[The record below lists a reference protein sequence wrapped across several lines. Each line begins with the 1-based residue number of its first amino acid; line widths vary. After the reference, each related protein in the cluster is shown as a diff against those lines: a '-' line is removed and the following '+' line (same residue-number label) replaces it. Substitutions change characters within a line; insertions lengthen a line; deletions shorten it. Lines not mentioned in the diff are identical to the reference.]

1 MKHIEL
7 IINPDRFIPNHTI
20 ELLLSEHRY
29 LREKILGV
37 FSKGQWCFSFSVPQK
52 LKNLHFKFLL
62 DGKYESETSFEL
74 NIEFRDKHKETYE
87 ESQLG
92 FTEEYEARLRH
103 GINNLLTEENY
114 YTRKYVKSNYDED
127 KIYDVIVIG
136 SGMGGG
142 ILADALSDLEAD
154 VLVLEAG
161 TVHQPVNV
169 YNLPTANDV
178 FASQTYYN
186 LNNSVLEKDVC
197 LNLGGRSIY
206 WSALIPRMDSWE
218 SQFWPQEVRDYLF
231 DREGYDK
238 AEVLFRKRTNYNSF
252 QENLLKQVEAQ
263 FGDFFVTHLPRSFH
277 QHMSRIT
284 RREGF
289 PDERPTGVFSTAA
302 LLLNSLSE
310 PGKFGAEKL
319 TINLNHLVTK
329 IEEDQK
335 GKKVSAVVCYD
346 LISNINRTY
355 KAKAV
360 VLCAGAT
367 ESPIIFM
374 RSELKD
380 YSNNVGKGATD
391 HQSADF
397 SFDIP
402 TDSPYIS
409 ENDQAKLF
417 LKPKSFNESM
427 GFYTCELT
435 LNEKFWDV
443 RYEDDDLFQ
452 SKLRPGSMG
461 KVKFL
466 FRRGLDEENYVCAG
480 EPLNKVYVKPMTD
493 KPFEQ
498 ECKDLKN
505 RVLRF
510 FGINDRELL
519 EQGLAYRQSSETYH
533 LGGTLRMGKHHSE
546 CNSSPVEV
554 GVVDSNLKFHEYD
567 NLYCCD
573 LSVFPDIPTA
583 NPSLTLGA
591 LAMRLAKHIKENHKL

>member
-7 IINPDRFIPNHTI
+7 IINSDRFIPNHTI
-20 ELLLSEHRY
+20 EVLLSEDSYH
-29 LREKILGV
+29 REKILGV
-37 FSKGQWCFSFSVPQK
+37 FSNGQWSFKFSVPQK
-52 LKNLHFKFLL
+52 LKKLHFKFLL
-62 DGKYESETSFEL
+62 DGKHESEKCFEL
-74 NIEFRDKHKETYE
+74 NIEFRDKYKETYKE
-87 ESQLG
+87 CKLG
-92 FTEEYEARLRH
+92 FTKHENRLKH
-103 GINNLLTEENY
+103 GINNFLTEENH
-114 YTRKYVKSNYDED
+114 YTRTYVKSNYDED
-127 KIYDVIVIG
+127 KTYDVIVIG
-136 SGMGGG
+136 SGIGGG
-142 ILADALSDLEAD
+142 ILADALSDLGAD

-161 TVHQPVNV
+161 TVHHPVNV
-169 YNLPTANDV
+169 YNLPTANNV
-178 FASQTYYN
+178 FASQTYKN
-186 LNNSVLEKDVC
+186 LDNSFLEKDVC

-206 WSALIPRMDSWE
+206 WSALIPRMNSWE
-218 SQFWPQEVRDYLF
+218 SQFWPEDVQDYLY
-231 DREGYDK
+231 RQGGYDE

-252 QENLLKQVEAQ
+252 QENLLKQVESQ

-302 LLLNSLSE
+302 LLLNSLSD

-329 IEEDQK
+329 IEEDQS
-335 GKKVSAVVCYD
+335 GKKVSAVVCHD
-346 LISNINRTY
+346 LISHINRTY
-355 KAKAV
+355 KARAV

-380 YSNNVGKGATD
+380 YSEKVGKGGTD

-397 SFDIP
+397 SFNIP

-417 LKPKSFNESM
+417 LKPKSFDENM

-443 RYEDDDLFQ
+443 RYEDDDLFK
-452 SKLRPGSMG
+452 SKLKPGSTG

-466 FRRGLDEENYVCAG
+466 FRRGLDEDNFVRPG
-480 EPLNKVYVKPMTD
+480 ELLNEVYVKPMVD
-493 KPFEQ
+493 KPFEE

-505 RVLRF
+505 RVLDF
-510 FGINDRELL
+510 FGINDRKLHDKEVS
-519 EQGLAYRQSSETYH
+519 YRKSSETYH
-533 LGGTLRMGKHHSE
+533 LGGTLRMGKHPSKVIDYHS
-546 CNSSPVEV
+546 SRV

-591 LAMRLAKHIKENHKL
+591 LAMRLAKHIKKTIN